1 MRAVTLSGFLVV
13 LLLLGAGREASGISL
28 RPAVDGSVRDGLDFP
43 KDGIG
48 DTVLDG
54 AVVQVLN
61 VDRLVAPFEDRGI
74 IEFDITGGVPAQGR
88 LKFVLPVFAAM
99 GPFPFTIGVFG
110 YAGDGVLSLADFAAG
125 SFLTS
130 FEYSGQPTVVLDVT
144 EFVRDLVASGDGIAG
159 FNLQFSIP
167 TTIPLNGP
175 FVAFGSLEFPPTAEL
190 TVAAPSTLALIA
202 AGVALGIMQRLFRAD
217 PRAHRATHVAPDLI
231 ERTRHGGSE
240 TRSGI
245 GPGGGV
251 AEAGGQEWHASEHAG
266 PAGQESREGPP
277 AIYSAPAERQVGE
290 CATRL
295 AM

>member
-202 AGVALGIMQRLFRAD
+202 AGVALGIMQRLF
-217 PRAHRATHVAPDLI
+217 
-231 ERTRHGGSE
+231 
-240 TRSGI
+240 
-245 GPGGGV
+245 
-251 AEAGGQEWHASEHAG
+251 
-266 PAGQESREGPP
+266 
-277 AIYSAPAERQVGE
+277 
-290 CATRL
+290 
-295 AM
+295 